1 MVAYLIALFSIVNI
15 EMAFLLLLPN
25 MLALPGP
32 FVIIFLS
39 PHSKEQFLDNFGPQM
54 DDDSPLSAAKVLL
67 IESQNA
73 SKKVSFVM
81 PLHRRYHLKLSPT
94 GSHALSQLDDAA
106 RLDIIILNAASM
118 RTSGDRVCTS
128 LRKRVAD
135 MPIIHIKSNQHPGE
149 HHMNNSA
156 SLVLYMPFT
165 SRKLI
170 NRIERFLQNK
180 PGGEIDSGP
189 FHLSG
194 NLLTTQQG
202 EKRLTPKVA
211 ALLGIFL
218 RHPNQTVKRRDLMMQ
233 VWETDYL
240 GDTRTLDVHIRWLRE
255 AIEENPSK
263 PNFLIT
269 VRGEGYRLV
278 LADGSQKK

>member
-1 MVAYLIALFSIVNI
+1 
-15 EMAFLLLLPN
+15 
-25 MLALPGP
+25 
-32 FVIIFLS
+32 
-39 PHSKEQFLDNFGPQM
+39 M
-54 DDDSPLSAAKVLL
+54 DDDSPLSVAKVLL

-73 SKKVSFVM
+73 SKKVSFVV
-81 PLHRRYHLKLSPT
+81 PLHGRYHLMLSST
-94 GSHALSQLDDAA
+94 GSHALSRLDDMSP
-106 RLDIIILNAASM
+106 LDIIILNAASM
-118 RTSGDRVCTS
+118 RSSGDRICAS

-135 MPIIHIKSNQHPGE
+135 TPIIHIKSNQHPGE
-149 HHMNNSA
+149 HHTDKSA

-170 NRIERFLQNK
+170 NRIERFLKNK
-180 PGGEIDSGP
+180 PGEEIQSGP

-194 NLLTTQQG
+194 NLLTTQQS
-202 EKRLTPKVA
+202 EQRLTPKVA

-263 PNFLIT
+263 PNYLVT
-269 VRGEGYRLV
+269 VRGVGYRLV
-278 LADGSQKK
+278 LEHSQKK